1 MRSTNSDTRRAPDGR
16 RHRRLRTPIAVC
28 ITTALVCGG
37 GLAGAAGLE
46 PETPPKNYRGEHR
59 LFMNNQYVGALHSF
73 SGCSTEVRD
82 RRTSTGPQPQRTETE
97 CVLEIGAAVTAE
109 FRERLMGMATG
120 RDSAGLFQDF
130 TIGPAVETA
139 KGLMVTRELRFRGAI
154 TQFTL
159 PGTQPSATSAPGWL
173 EVRLSPDP
181 ASRVQRWTTAGKI
194 VPAPVDVPFE
204 TSSARVS
211 LGGTTLPSSGVD
223 PITVSRAI
231 QGSGIE
237 AESTRTRVDG
247 DAVVRMPDDGKI
259 ANEVATWFNDRAA
272 KGISTDRMLR
282 VVYPGRS
289 GGSVDLSF
297 LTRPVSFD
305 PYART
310 DGFRRL
316 RLAPGVISPDDDGLN
331 LYPRVDSMIFLGAK
345 L

>member
-1 MRSTNSDTRRAPDGR
+1 MRSTNSDSRRAPDGR
-16 RHRRLRTPIAVC
+16 RQRRLRTPIAVC

-59 LFMNNQYVGALHSF
+59 LFMNNLYVGALHSF

-82 RRTSTGPQPQRTETE
+82 RRTSTGPQPQRTEPE
-97 CVLEIGAAVTAE
+97 CVLEIGTAVTAE
-109 FRERLMGMATG
+109 FRERLVAMATG
-120 RDSAGLFQDF
+120 RDSAVLQDF

-139 KGLMVTRELRFRGAI
+139 KGFMVNRELRFRGAI
-154 TQFTL
+154 SQFTL
-159 PGTQPSATSAPGWL
+159 PSTQPSATSAPGWL
-173 EVRLSPDP
+173 EVRLRPDP
-181 ASRVQRWTTAGKI
+181 TSRVQRWTTAGRI
-194 VPAPVDVPFE
+194 VPPAVDVPFE

-211 LGGTTLPSSGVD
+211 LGGTSLPSSGVD

-231 QGSGIE
+231 AESGPDIE
-237 AESTRTRVDG
+237 ATRPRIDG
-247 DAVVRMPDDGKI
+247 DAIVRMPDDGKI

-282 VVYPGRS
+282 VLYPGRS
-289 GGSVDLSF
+289 GGSIDLSF

-316 RLAPGVISPDDDGLN
+316 RLAPGVISTDDDGLN
-331 LYPRVDSMIFLGAK
+331 LYPRVDSFIFQGAK
-345 L
+345 F